1 MYHAKEIRWLI
12 FLPCLL
18 VLAAL
23 VVTYLWE
30 PAPLSGNGE
39 VCLGLPV
46 VSPSDIHEADSCT
59 KNYGGYFLFNG
70 EKAAADMDSGTLYLP
85 QQILESTTRAELTG
99 QLSISVPN
107 CRLYFLEDPAF
118 DDLAEAVAQG
128 HPFPLAATHGTHCHL
143 YNVIFTT
150 LPVLRMDSM
159 SKQAQENGFPLFSGK
174 MYLWEPGCQEAIS
187 SDLLFKARGNAT
199 LYMSKQSWKL
209 SLKTNRMKNNHLSLA
224 GLGTDDDW
232 ILNSMS
238 MDDSK
243 LKEMFFSQVWNSI
256 AQDSDWDYPTASC
269 RYVEVVL
276 DGSYYGVYLLQ
287 RRVDQKYLKLSKD
300 DILIKGKGP
309 WDTTFWKDF
318 YEVTSTPLS
327 EEEND
332 ALIKEIYDV
341 SNPSVF
347 DIDNF
352 VDISILLRFGSL
364 ADNSGYKNMYYYLR
378 KEASGYRLHLIPW
391 DTDMGLGVIY
401 SNGFVHDYDASLRMT
416 VTRREYSQMSAL
428 YPDLEERMGAR
439 WRQLRQGVL
448 STDNLLQLLE
458 GQIQV
463 LSQSGA
469 YARDGQRWEPYYG
482 GTDTQESVLRF
493 VRERLGL
500 LDEQYR

>member
-150 LPVLRMDSM
+150 LPVVRMDSM
-159 SKQAQENGFPLFSGK
+159 SKTERDEQVPLFRGE
-174 MYLWEPGCQEAIS
+174 MILWEPDAETPVTSA
-187 SDLLFKARGNAT
+187 LLYNARGNST
-199 LYMSKQSWKL
+199 LWMDKQSWKL
-209 SLKTNRMKNNHLSLA
+209 SLKDQRMKNNHLSLL
-224 GLGTDDDW
+224 GLGADDDW
-232 ILNSMS
+232 ILTAMS
-238 MDDSK
+238 MDDTK

-256 AQDSDWDYPTASC
+256 AQDSAWDYPMTTC
-269 RYVEVVL
+269 EYVEVVL
-276 DGSYYGVYLLQ
+276 NGSYHGVYLLQ
-287 RRVDQKYLKLSKD
+287 RRVDQKYLELSDD
-300 DILIKGKGP
+300 DILIKGTGL
-309 WDTTFWKDF
+309 WTTSLPQES
-318 YEVTSTPLS
+318 YEIKFSPLPD
-327 EEEND
+327 EETL
-332 ALIKEIYDV
+332 ALMEGIYGLSDV
-341 SNPSVF
+341 SMLDF
-347 DIDNF
+347 DNF

-364 ADNSGYKNMYYYLR
+364 SDNSGYKNMYYYLR

-448 STDNLLQLLE
+448 STDNLLRLLE

>member
-12 FLPCLL
+12 FLPSLL

-46 VSPSDIHEADSCT
+46 VSPSDIHETEACT
-59 KNYGGYFLFNG
+59 KNYAGYFLFNG
-70 EKAAADMDSGTLYLP
+70 EKAAADIDSRTLYLP
-85 QQILESTTRAELTG
+85 QQILESTTREALTG
-99 QLSISVPN
+99 QLSISVSN

-118 DDLAEAVAQG
+118 DNLAEAVAQG

-150 LPVLRMDSM
+150 LPVLRMDHV

-174 MYLWEPGCQEAIS
+174 MYLWEPGHEEPIS
-187 SDLLFKARGNAT
+187 SDLLFKARGNT
-199 LYMSKQSWKL
+199 VLYMSKQSWKL

-238 MDDSK
+238 MDDTK
-243 LKEMFFSQVWNSI
+243 LKDMFFSQVWNSI
-256 AQDSDWDYPTASC
+256 AQDSAWDYPTASC

-287 RRVDQKYLKLSKD
+287 RRVDQKYLDLSDD
-300 DILIKGKGP
+300 DILIKGTGL
-309 WDTTFWKDF
+309 WTTSVPQES
-318 YEVTSTPLS
+318 YEIKYSPLP
-327 EEEND
+327 D
-332 ALIKEIYDV
+332 AETLALMEGVYDLSDV
-341 SNPSVF
+341 SMLN
-347 DIDNF
+347 IDNF
-352 VDISILLRFGSL
+352 LDVNLLLQLGPL
-364 ADNSGYKNMYYYLR
+364 ADNTGYKNMYYCLR
-378 KEASGYRLHLIPW
+378 KEASGYRLSMIPW
-391 DTDMGLGVIY
+391 DTDMSLGVIY
-401 SNGFVHDYDASLRMT
+401 SNGFVYDYDASLRMT
-416 VTRREYSQMSAL
+416 VLRREYSQMSAL

-439 WRQLRQGVL
+439 WRQLRQSVL
-448 STDNLLQLLE
+448 ATDNLIRQLE
-458 GQIQV
+458 SQIQV

-469 YARDGQRWEPYYG
+469 YARDGQRWEPYHG
-482 GTDTQESVLRF
+482 GMDTQESALRF
-493 VRERLGL
+493 VRERLAL
-500 LDEQYR
+500 LDDRYR